1 MTRKKRTQQKGKNAK
16 EKLYNAATL
25 KDKLR
30 QQKQIKNKDDSKQL
44 QYNLTIKTEETT
56 VKEVQVKAEENKR
69 KKERRK

>member
-1 MTRKKRTQQKGKNAK
+1 MTRKKRAQYKGKNAK